1 MRGASLLKAALS
13 WSLALSALLG
23 PAAVRADGSFP
34 DPLQV
39 LLPPARPDQIIL
51 VTNFGLIFSEDA
63 GKSWQFSC
71 EQSLTAYAGPYL
83 LGAPPSS
90 RIYAIASGSGLI
102 YSDDD
107 SCSWNAAQG
116 SLTNVL
122 PYALSVDPS
131 DSKHVYVIGVPRDD
145 LHGGESIYASH
156 DGGLTFGEP
165 IFTAP
170 ERSALLTV
178 LAAPSQP
185 STLYATLF
193 TTPENHPTLL
203 RSDDRGQNWQTV
215 ANLVDS
221 LGANPFELIAI
232 DAENP
237 DKLFARVLGA
247 TAEALAISDDG
258 GLSFD
263 SRVEIRGK
271 LKAFVELASGTMLV
285 GGTAGTEAIA
295 YRSSDGGLS
304 FDVWQDPPHVHAMAE
319 RDGTLYIAADNF
331 LDGYAIGVSD
341 DEGLSVRPLTGFKEV
356 SAVKSCVTQ
365 VCAESCA
372 YYADIELWPEMVCG
386 SEVDPEPPGA
396 VDGGSGGDASG
407 AGSGIGAAP
416 AGGNGGHGVAP
427 GDDEPRDRSERRARG
442 GGCACQLASGLPADA
457 WAGLGAMGWGAL
469 LLAGRR
475 RILTRVRSS

>member
-1 MRGASLLKAALS
+1 MRGPSLLKAALS
-13 WSLALSALLG
+13 WSLALSLLLG
-23 PAAVRADGSFP
+23 PAAARADGSFP

-39 LLPPARPDQIIL
+39 LLPPARPEQIIL

-107 SCSWNAAQG
+107 SCSWNAARG

-122 PYALSVDPS
+122 PYALSVEPS
-131 DSKHVYVIGVPRDD
+131 DSQYVYVIGVPRDD
-145 LHGGESIYASH
+145 LHGRESIYASD

-170 ERSALLTV
+170 EQSALLTV
-178 LAAPSQP
+178 MAAPSQP

-193 TTPENHPTLL
+193 GAPENHPTLL

-215 ANLVDS
+215 SDLVDS

-232 DAENP
+232 DADDPE
-237 DKLFARVLGA
+237 KLFARVLGA
-247 TAEALAISDDG
+247 TAEALAISHDG
-258 GLSFD
+258 GQSFGKL
-263 SRVEIRGK
+263 VEIPGK
-271 LKAFVELASGTMLV
+271 LKAFLELASGTMLV

-304 FDVWQDPPHVHAMAE
+304 FEAWQDPPHVHALAE
-319 RDGTLYIAADNF
+319 RDGKLYIAADNF
-331 LDGYAIGVSD
+331 LDGYAIAVSD
-341 DEGLSVRPLTGFKEV
+341 DEGLSVRPLTGFKGV

-372 YYADIELWPEMVCG
+372 YYADIELWPKMVCG
-386 SEVDPEPPGA
+386 DVDPERPA
-396 VDGGSGGDASG
+396 AADGGSGGDPSD
-407 AGSGIGAAP
+407 AGSGLGAAP
-416 AGGNGGHGVAP
+416 AGGNGGHDLAP
-427 GDDEPRDRSERRARG
+427 GGDEPPPRSGRRARG
-442 GGCACQLASGLPADA
+442 GGCACQLAGGLPADA
-457 WAGLGAMGWGAL
+457 WAGLVAVGWGML

-475 RILTRVRSS
+475 RIVTRSRSS